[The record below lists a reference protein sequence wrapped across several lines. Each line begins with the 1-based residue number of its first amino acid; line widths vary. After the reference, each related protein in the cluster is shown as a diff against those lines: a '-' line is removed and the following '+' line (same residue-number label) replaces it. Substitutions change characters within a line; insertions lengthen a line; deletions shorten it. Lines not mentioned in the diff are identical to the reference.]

1 MTGLLIPQD
10 GACEGAE
17 GKGKRMGA
25 AGGNQMSKA
34 KSAGFSKER
43 LGRIESHLTR
53 KYIEPGRLPGTQV
66 LVARKGETIYQSVL
80 GLRDVERGVALTDDT
95 VFRIYSMTKPVASVA
110 LMTLVEEGLIALDDP
125 VARHIPAWKDLA
137 VYAAGLGPYA
147 TTPVAR
153 PMQVVDLLRH
163 TSGLTYGFQSRTN
176 IDAAYRKRKLA
187 EAHGDHDLE
196 GFIAEL
202 AKLPLEFS
210 PGEAWNYSVS
220 TDVVGYLVQKVAGKP
235 LGQVLQERI
244 FDPLKMGDTGFFVRE
259 DQRGRFSACYSA
271 SAAGAMNLQA
281 APSGTLTLNDDPT
294 TSPYLAPPKLESG
307 GGGLVSTAAD
317 YMRFAN
323 MLVNGG
329 ELDGARILSPMT
341 VRLMASNHLPGGQDL
356 TQMSRSLFSESTNE
370 GVGFGLGFAVVFDP
384 PKTLIPCSLGEFY
397 WGGAA
402 STAFWVDPVE
412 EVTVVFMTQLMPSA
426 TYPIRRE
433 LRTLVYSALME
444 TQG

>member
-1 MTGLLIPQD
+1 
-10 GACEGAE
+10 
-17 GKGKRMGA
+17 
-25 AGGNQMSKA
+25 MSKA

-43 LGRIESHLTR
+43 LSRIESHLTR
-53 KYIEPGRLPGTQV
+53 KYIEPGRLPGCQL
-66 LVARKGETIYQSVL
+66 LVARKGETIHHSVL
-80 GLRDVERGVALTDDT
+80 GLADVERGTKLAEDAVY
-95 VFRIYSMTKPVASVA
+95 RIYSMTKPVACVA

-125 VARHIPAWKDLA
+125 VAKHIPAWKDLA
-137 VYAAGLGPYA
+137 VYSAGLGPYL
-147 TTPVAR
+147 TTPAAR

-176 IDAAYRKRKLA
+176 VDAAYRKLKV
-187 EAHGDHDLE
+187 EEMHGDHDLDA
-196 GFIAEL
+196 FIEML

-235 LGQVLQERI
+235 LSQVLQERI
-244 FDPLKMGDTGFFVRE
+244 FDPLRMTDTGFFVRE
-259 DQRGRFSACYSA
+259 DQRARFAACYNTTPE
-271 SAAGAMNLQA
+271 GGMKLQ
-281 APSGTLTLNDDPT
+281 DDPA
-294 TSPYLAPPKLESG
+294 TSPYLKPPALESG

-317 YMRFAN
+317 YMRFTN

-329 ELDGARILSPMT
+329 ELEGARILAPMT
-341 VRLMASNHLPGGQDL
+341 VRLMASNHLPGGKDL
-356 TQMSRSLFSESTNE
+356 TEMSRSLFSEATNE

-384 PKTLIPCSLGEFY
+384 PKTLIPCSMGEFY

-412 EVTVVFMTQLMPSA
+412 EVTAVFMTQLLPSSS
-426 TYPIRRE
+426 YPIRRE

-444 TQG
+444 TASQSPGG

>member
-1 MTGLLIPQD
+1 M
-10 GACEGAE
+10 
-17 GKGKRMGA
+17 
-25 AGGNQMSKA
+25 NQISRI
-34 KSAGFSKER
+34 KSSGFSAER
-43 LGRIESHLTR
+43 LAKIDRLLQERYVG
-53 KYIEPGRLPGTQV
+53 PGRMPCAQFL
-66 LVARKGETIYQSVL
+66 LARHGETVHQTVL
-80 GLRDVERGVALTDDT
+80 GNRDVERGTALTEDT
-95 VFRIYSMTKPVASVA
+95 VFRIYSMTKPIACVA
-110 LMTLVEEGLIALDDP
+110 LMTFVEEGLIALDDP
-125 VARHIPAWKDLA
+125 VARHIPAWKDLG
-137 VYAAGLGPYA
+137 VFAAGTDPFM
-147 TTPVAR
+147 TTPPAR

-176 IDAAYRKRKLA
+176 VDAAYRKLKV
-187 EAHGDHDLE
+187 EDMHGEHDLE
-196 GFIAEL
+196 AFIGRL

-235 LGQVLQERI
+235 LGQVLRERI
-244 FDPLKMGDTGFFVRE
+244 FEPLKMVDTGFFVRE
-259 DQRGRFSACYSA
+259 DQKGRFGACYNA
-271 SAAGAMNLQA
+271 TPQGGLKLQ
-281 APSGTLTLNDDPT
+281 DDPQK
-294 TSPYLAPPKLESG
+294 SPYLKPPALESG

-341 VRLMASNHLPGGQDL
+341 VRLMASNHLPGGKDL
-356 TQMSRSLFSESTNE
+356 TELSRSLFSESTNA

-384 PKTLIPCSLGEFY
+384 PKTLVPCSMGEFY

-412 EVTVVFMTQLMPSA
+412 KVTAVFMTQLLPSS

-444 TQG
+444 TAA